1 MEAASFVNPRRVP
14 QMAGAEEIIAAID
27 RRPTTSCDYG
37 RSKPS
42 PAE

>member
-1 MEAASFVNPRRVP
+1 
-14 QMAGAEEIIAAID
+14 MAGAGEIIAAID
-27 RRPTTSCDYG
+27 RRPTTSCDYV